1 MILYDF
7 INLELNENIN
17 FCNRN
22 KKTYLIY
29 IYIYIY
35 FNEMN
40 RIKLMLFSIKKKK
53 ITVIHKWYVKQ

>member
-17 FCNRN
+17 FCNR

-29 IYIYIY
+29 IYIY
-35 FNEMN
+35 FKEMN
-40 RIKLMLFSIKKKK
+40 RIKLMLFSIKKKNNGN
-53 ITVIHKWYVKQ
+53 I

>member
-29 IYIYIY
+29 IYIY

-53 ITVIHKWYVKQ
+53 ITVIYKWYVKQ